1 MLGSQE
7 ALFNI
12 AIGNFKIPI
21 YFSVLSQWL
30 VMAMIMI
37 LVPILTKDL
46 KTVPKGKQIFLEAF
60 VEKIYGLV
68 KGNMGEEYGKFAPFV
83 GTLMI
88 FLLILNLF
96 GLTGFRPPTADYSV
110 ALGLGLI
117 SFIVIQANALK
128 HSGIL
133 GYLKGYAKPY
143 SFMLPLNIIERLI
156 VPVSLSLRL
165 FGNITAAVIMME
177 LLYEGLEFLSN
188 SVHLKVP
195 ILEAILPIPFHIYF
209 DLFDG
214 TIQMFIFVML
224 TMIFIKTTSEH

>member
-1 MLGSQE
+1 MGKSEAIFTLRFLG
-7 ALFNI
+7 LN
-12 AIGNFKIPI
+12 IPI
-21 YFSVLSQWL
+21 YFSVLAQWI
-30 VMAMIMI
+30 VIAFIMLI
-37 LVPILTKDL
+37 VPILTKDL
-46 KTVPKGKQIFLEAF
+46 KTVPKGRQIFVETV
-60 VEKIYGLV
+60 VEKINSLV
-68 KGNMGEEYGKFAPFV
+68 KGSMGEEYKGFAPFF

-88 FLLILNLF
+88 YLLFLNLF

-110 ALGLGLI
+110 ALGLAII
-117 SFIVIQANALK
+117 SFVIIQANAIV

-133 GYLKGYAKPY
+133 GYIKGYAKPY
-143 SFMLPLNIIERLI
+143 WFMLPLNIIERLV

-177 LLYEGLEFLSN
+177 LLYEGLEFLSH
-188 SVHLKVP
+188 SIHLKVP
-195 ILEAILPIPFHIYF
+195 LFAAILPIPFHIYF

>member
-1 MLGSQE
+1 MGKSEAIFTLRLLG
-7 ALFNI
+7 LN
-12 AIGNFKIPI
+12 IPI
-21 YFSVLSQWL
+21 YFSVIAQWIVIAFIMLIVPFL
-30 VMAMIMI
+30 VR
-37 LVPILTKDL
+37 DL
-46 KTVPKGKQIFLEAF
+46 KTVPRGKQIFVETV
-60 VEKIYGLV
+60 VEKINSLV
-68 KGNMGEEYGKFAPFV
+68 RGSMGDEYKGFAPFF

-88 FLLILNLF
+88 YLLFLNLF

-110 ALGLGLI
+110 ALGLALI
-117 SFIVIQANALK
+117 SFVLIQVNAIV

-133 GYLKGYAKPY
+133 GYFKGYAKPFW
-143 SFMLPLNIIERLI
+143 FMLPLNIIERLV

-177 LLYEGLEFLSN
+177 LLYEGLEFLSY
-188 SVHLKVP
+188 SLHLKVP
-195 ILEAILPIPFHIYF
+195 VFAAFLPIPFHIYF

>member
-1 MLGSQE
+1 MGKSEAIFTLRLLG
-7 ALFNI
+7 LN
-12 AIGNFKIPI
+12 IPI
-21 YFSVLSQWL
+21 YFSVIAQWIVIAFIMLIVPFL
-30 VMAMIMI
+30 VR
-37 LVPILTKDL
+37 DL
-46 KTVPKGKQIFLEAF
+46 KTVPRGKQIFVETV
-60 VEKIYGLV
+60 VEKINSLV
-68 KGNMGEEYGKFAPFV
+68 KGSMGDEYKGFAPFF

-88 FLLILNLF
+88 YLLFLNLF

-110 ALGLGLI
+110 ALGLALI
-117 SFIVIQANALK
+117 SFVLIQVNAIV

-133 GYLKGYAKPY
+133 GYFKGYAKPFW
-143 SFMLPLNIIERLI
+143 FMLPLNIIERLV

-177 LLYEGLEFLSN
+177 LLYEGLEFLSY
-188 SVHLKVP
+188 SLHLKVP
-195 ILEAILPIPFHIYF
+195 VFAAFLPIPFHIYF